1 MLEVK
6 FSDKGS
12 FFRSTEEQVWIHFG
26 DFLDECEGISYTL
39 YLKSCLS
46 RYFFVDGKTACDVN
60 DVLVFFSGAD
70 SVPPL
75 GFEKKPYVTF
85 IHDNI
90 SKFCTASTYDLQLRL
105 PTCHG
110 EDYVAFA
117 EAMTMSL
124 KDNDG
129 FGVV

>member
-60 DVLVFFSGAD
+60 DVLVFFLGAD

-75 GFEKKPYVTF
+75 EFEKNHMLHSHIY
-85 IHDNI
+85 
-90 SKFCTASTYDLQLRL
+90 TASTCDLQLRL

-110 EDYVAFA
+110 EDYVALIFA
-117 EAMTMSL
+117 EATTMSL